1 MACASVNKVH
11 AQQMT
16 DLVITGITLPPD
28 VVPQIQPIG
37 VQFTIANNGDADAT
51 NFFCGIQIFSLQN
64 PSVPIFQNQVNVPLL
79 AAGETQTLQSTQTWT
94 PADEGEYIVQ
104 VAAVYE
110 FDNTPSNNVMGKS
123 FRVGQSEQLLTL
135 QQAVA
140 ILNEELLDN
149 HPRVDSLVA
158 LHISPPANPADS
170 LIPPGLTIMAAD
182 SSVTLQ
188 YEYPVYFFFVDLY
201 PDELF
206 SHPVEYVAISA
217 IDGTIDRRTDVELWP
232 EIDGA
237 TPDFGSYC
245 FGDANPRRVRGNAR
259 QCVEKANPYQPKA
272 TSNTGAWA
280 VALVGKLNL
289 DVEKSTVQ
297 HDICKWKER
306 INGNSLGPS
315 VTGPNITALSG
326 TNNCG
331 LTEEE
336 FCAAIDGLKGK
347 NCDKLHFKYV
357 GHGTTSGLI
366 LWDDKHKTSKTLS
379 WKDFACKLKDA
390 GIGEACI
397 EITAC
402 HSGAAIRE
410 LKKKGIKGTVIT
422 SSSSARTTPVGDGSG
437 THWEKALEA
446 CSKDQMA
453 DLNKNGKIDQC
464 ELYAWV
470 KVKGGT
476 SANGPNPQIAKLN
489 DSITLRSV
497 RLERVGGVRTISTN
511 GGSIRVY
518 AERICMRLSVKQ
530 GSRRRD
536 STVYRGS
543 IYIENTGNTRKSA
556 NRDYSISA
564 RCGRENIVIV
574 PRIRP
579 SLGPGEKQCIA
590 ELPNNCTGISVNRL
604 RNSTVRKDD
613 GSHIVLSA
621 APDESLS
628 TLDEFV
634 ARNPGDFAYY
644 RYILEE
650 EENTQLYTTSIN
662 GPNGWFA
669 SVEPKTF
676 NIPETDS
683 QDVFTGTVIPDTATM
698 GGEVIASVVNT
709 ATDDT
714 LLLRYNIFL
723 LDTLR
728 QVNSNEGLQG
738 TWKWYDAVG
747 NSLLKGFD
755 VDLERVQI
763 DVKDSLQIE
772 TVGGWIWKD
781 VVVNADSGTRLE
793 AAIGLGAGIT
803 LWENVAIRGTES
815 GLMAEAGNITMRNVT
830 VGGSFGSGIT
840 FRGNQSTIDTVL
852 SLKIQTL
859 NFVNVLGSRLYGFV
873 FDDIY
878 AQSGVVDTLQTH
890 GLRVA
895 FTDSTDLV
903 VRNNS
908 HVHCTDCEY
917 DDTDV
922 EVDPTSSLL
931 RLGTVSIV
939 AVDTAGIGLSNID
952 VTITSL
958 LSGQSIRS
966 AKTDVDG
973 FVPSIPLP
981 FSLNVGGN
989 RQTFGPYEIV
999 ASNGF
1004 TEMRDTVNPVTWTQV
1019 FFDFTEGPASAPV
1032 AGERSGS
1039 ASIIAI
1045 VPQPL
1050 SRQGSLRV
1058 ETAGLQNGQVAAS
1071 LHNTLGES
1079 VWRDEDLHVV
1089 NNRLQVEGFGEKVSS
1104 GVYVL
1109 RLHLLNGEFLSAK
1122 VIVR

>member
-1 MACASVNKVH
+1 
-11 AQQMT
+11 
-16 DLVITGITLPPD
+16 
-28 VVPQIQPIG
+28 
-37 VQFTIANNGDADAT
+37 
-51 NFFCGIQIFSLQN
+51 
-64 PSVPIFQNQVNVPLL
+64 
-79 AAGETQTLQSTQTWT
+79 AAEST
-94 PADEGEYIVQ
+94 
-104 VAAVYE
+104 
-110 FDNTPSNNVMGKS
+110 
-123 FRVGQSEQLLTL
+123 LTL
-135 QQAVA
+135 Q
-140 ILNEELLDN
+140 N
-149 HPRVDSLVA
+149 
-158 LHISPPANPADS
+158 
-170 LIPPGLTIMAAD
+170 
-182 SSVTLQ
+182 
-188 YEYPVYFFFVDLY
+188 EYPDYFHYVDLN

-217 IDGTIDRRTDVELWP
+217 IDGTIDRRTEVELWP
-232 EIDGA
+232 EIEGVA
-237 TPDFGSYC
+237 PDFGSYC
-245 FGDANPRRVRGNAR
+245 FGDTNPRRVRGNAQ
-259 QCVEKANPYQPKA
+259 QCVEKTNPYQPKA

-280 VALVGKLNL
+280 IALVGKLNL
-289 DVEKSTVQ
+289 DIEKSTVQ

-306 INGNSLGPS
+306 IIGNSLGPS

-326 TNNCG
+326 ANNCG

-357 GHGTTSGLI
+357 GHGTTSGII

-390 GIGEACI
+390 GVGEVCI

-437 THWEKALEA
+437 TYWEKALEA

-453 DLNKNGKIDQC
+453 DLNRNGKIDQC

-476 SANGPNPQIAKLN
+476 SANGPNPQIEKLN
-489 DSITLRSV
+489 DSISLRSI
-497 RLERVGGVRTISTN
+497 RLERVGGERSISTN
-511 GGSIRVY
+511 GGSIKVY
-518 AERICMRLSVKQ
+518 AERICMKLSVKQ

-543 IYIENTGNTRKSA
+543 IYIENTGNTHKSA
-556 NRDYSISA
+556 SRDYSISA
-564 RCGRENIVIV
+564 RCGRENVVIV

-590 ELPNNCTGISVNRL
+590 DLPDNCTGISVDRL

-634 ARNPGDFAYY
+634 AHNPGDFAYY

-650 EENTQLYTTSIN
+650 EENNQLHTTSIN
-662 GPNGWFA
+662 GPSGWFV

-683 QDVFTGTVIPDTATM
+683 QDVFTGTVVPDTATM

-728 QVNSNEGLQG
+728 QVNANERLQG
-738 TWKWYDAVG
+738 TWTWYDAVG
-747 NSLLKGFD
+747 SSLLKGFD

-763 DVKDSLQIE
+763 DVKDSLLLE
-772 TVGGWIWKD
+772 AVGEWSWKD

-793 AAIGLGAGIT
+793 AAIGLGAGET
-803 LWENVAIRGTES
+803 SWENVAIRGAVDGVFAT
-815 GLMAEAGNITMRNVT
+815 AGNVAMQNVT
-830 VGGSFGSGIT
+830 VGGSLGSGIT
-840 FRGNQSTIDTVL
+840 FRGNRSTIDTVAPL
-852 SLKIQTL
+852 QIQTL
-859 NFVNVLGSRLYGFV
+859 DFVSVMGSQFYGFL
-873 FDDIY
+873 FDDIH
-878 AQSGVVDTLQTH
+878 ANSSAIDTLQAH
-890 GLRVA
+890 GLRVTFA
-895 FTDSTDLV
+895 DSTDMF
-903 VRNNS
+903 VRKDS
-908 HVHCTDCEY
+908 HLQCYDCEY
-917 DDTDV
+917 DDNDV
-922 EVDPTSSLL
+922 EVDQTSSLL
-931 RLGTVSIV
+931 RLGTVSVV
-939 AVDTAGIGLSNID
+939 AVDTAGVGLSNID
-952 VTITSL
+952 VTITAL
-958 LSGQSIRS
+958 PSGQVISS
-966 AKTDVDG
+966 AKTDADG
-973 FVPSIPLP
+973 FLPSIPLP
-981 FSLNVGGN
+981 FSLNIGGN

-999 ASNGF
+999 ASNGA

-1039 ASIIAI
+1039 ASILAI

-1050 SRQGSLRV
+1050 SRQGSLIV
-1058 ETAGLQNGQVAAS
+1058 ETAGLQNGRVTAS
-1071 LHNTLGES
+1071 LHNTQGES
-1079 VWRDEDLHVV
+1079 VWSNEELHVL
-1089 NNRLQVEGFGEKVSS
+1089 NNRLQIENFGERISS

-1109 RLHLLNGEFLSAK
+1109 RLHLANGEFLSAK